1 MPDLGKRPPASP
13 ASRILFG
20 KSGVSELKDRL
31 IARLEAH
38 YLDEFSPE
46 GPADEGS

>member
-1 MPDLGKRPPASP
+1 VSLMTGWSV
-13 ASRILFG
+13 